1 MDHQEV
7 IPKVNQTPFIFA
19 IVDLGLSKLEREFVV
34 LVVPEVKLESGP
46 REMQMNLSSL
56 TCAPGNT
63 YSQASDY
70 TYLTVAI
77 HDMIHSFHC
86 SVVLVVLIAT
96 TNVGPGSIIT
106 IV

>member
-1 MDHQEV
+1 MVLVVTYLAVDSFLMVLMVLV
-7 IPKVNQTPFIFA
+7 ILV
-19 IVDLGLSKLEREFVV
+19 VLVV

-63 YSQASDY
+63 YFQASDY

-86 SVVLVVLIAT
+86 SVVLVVLVVLMAT
-96 TNVGPGSIIT
+96 TNIGPGSIIT